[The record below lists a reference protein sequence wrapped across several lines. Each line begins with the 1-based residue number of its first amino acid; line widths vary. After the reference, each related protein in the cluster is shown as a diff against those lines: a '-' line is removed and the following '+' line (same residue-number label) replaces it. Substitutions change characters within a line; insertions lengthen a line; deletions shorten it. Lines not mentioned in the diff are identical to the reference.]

1 MPLCFTYNSCFKFP
15 RLAQLS
21 FCFKYGNIEE
31 RGYFWT
37 ITQNTVLENLVKVDL
52 SADRLSDKFDILKF
66 YWAFGL
72 VTHQF

>member
-1 MPLCFTYNSCFKFP
+1 MFQVSQTSPT
-15 RLAQLS
+15 QLFVS
-21 FCFKYGNIEE
+21 NMEILK
-31 RGYFWT
+31 RGGIFG
-37 ITQNTVLENLVKVDL
+37 QLPKNTVLENLVKVDL